1 MTAGAV
7 DLKVVGDRLMLARTA
22 IADLREMAALDEPTF
37 LGERRNAAAAE
48 SYLRRAIEALFDTAR
63 HLLAKGFG
71 VGGLE
76 YRDVAR
82 LAGEHRLVEDSALA
96 IRLLQIAGFRDR
108 LVHDY
113 HDVTAREILAVVKHD
128 LADLEAF
135 AVQLETSAA
144 RLASKPVRGTD
155 AST

>member
-7 DLKVVGDRLMLARTA
+7 DLKVVGDRLGLARTA
-22 IADLREMAALDEPTF
+22 MADLREMAALDEPTF
-37 LGERRNAAAAE
+37 LSERRNAAAAE

-82 LAGEHRLVEDSALA
+82 LAGEHGLVQDATLTA
-96 IRLLQIAGFRDR
+96 RLLLIAGFRNR
-108 LVHDY
+108 LVHYY
-113 HDVTAREILAVVKHD
+113 HDVTAKEILAVVKHD
-128 LADLEAF
+128 LADLETF
-135 AVQLETSAA
+135 AAQLEMSAA
-144 RLASKPVRGTD
+144 RLASKTD
-155 AST
+155 RSPDAKG

>member
-1 MTAGAV
+1 VTAGAV
-7 DLKVVGDRLMLARTA
+7 DLKVVGDRLGLARTA

-37 LGERRNAAAAE
+37 LNDRRNAAAAE

-82 LAGEHRLVEDSALA
+82 LAAEHQLVEAGALA
-96 IRLLQIAGFRDR
+96 ARLLQIAGFRNR
-108 LVHDY
+108 LVHYY

-128 LADLEAF
+128 VADLDAF
-135 AVQLETSAA
+135 ASQLESAA
-144 RLASKPVRGTD
+144 TRLSRTAR
-155 AST
+155 